1 MKKNTLIAVISIF
14 SFGISIAQ
22 NTDILKEVTK
32 NYILGKLEPA
42 KVEMDKVMAIPTN
55 ATNPELLIWSIAINA
70 EIINDTTKNK
80 KYPNLINDWLNDFK
94 KYESL
99 DPTYTQM
106 SSAMI
111 GWKPLAIMYNK
122 FFNHGIQFFQKEKWS
137 EAFENFTQ
145 LAHLAKVIM
154 KKDLKKNGGAL
165 DTIPFLYSG
174 YSAQNARKTDDALH
188 YYSFLIDNNYSSDKD
203 LDIYLYMLGNYIE
216 KKDKANFDK
225 YLTIAKEKYPK
236 EDFEGYQLEFIAK
249 NMDIDEK
256 IEYYDLEDAKGTLT
270 GNAYSTFGD
279 NFAAYKKTESE
290 DNETGIAKSKLVLSK
305 AIDAFKKAYE
315 KSKNVL
321 SAFNAG
327 VLMYNTFTEFDD
339 AYRDNVRSMQII
351 NSSKPNEKDP
361 KKRAAIEVKVK
372 EQIEPLKKTNAEIET
387 KMNSIADDSVIWLEI
402 TANTLKDQTEKSR
415 VEATSYKNS
424 VKYLGQL
431 FEYKREKAKAKD
443 PKAYDAFD
451 AKSKLYFGVFDK
463 L

>member
-315 KSKNVL
+315 KSKNVPSISEVSQGLIQNAFAIQLYKIGKYKEALEANDSAIKLLKNNTLPNNYYHGKALLL
-321 SAFNAG
+321 SFDI
-327 VLMYNTFTEFDD
+327 YNDLTLFAADFWCFIHFYFSATFTSLRIF
-339 AYRDNVRSMQII
+339 RI
-351 NSSKPNEKDP
+351 
-361 KKRAAIEVKVK
+361 
-372 EQIEPLKKTNAEIET
+372 KTNI
-387 KMNSIADDSVIWLEI
+387 
-402 TANTLKDQTEKSR
+402 
-415 VEATSYKNS
+415 
-424 VKYLGQL
+424 
-431 FEYKREKAKAKD
+431 
-443 PKAYDAFD
+443 
-451 AKSKLYFGVFDK
+451 
-463 L
+463 